1 MRSDRVRIVGGWQS
15 ILDAEDRMHLVL
27 NEEKKIR
34 FDTSQ
39 AGPGTLKADI
49 RSTDGLRL
57 PHRFEQQ
64 GTVHTLHFTA
74 VRDGKY
80 DITVTYD
87 GNPLPNMPI
96 RAMTNATSVTNAS
109 DHLKVEVQGR
119 GSYEAKV
126 NEEAE
131 FIVDASKTLAYGAGM
146 PVVRLTGVQNDI
158 EVRIRQT
165 ETSVFRCSYTAT
177 VPGRTGLRSISDEG
191 IDHFRGLPTE
201 CHLG

>member
-1 MRSDRVRIVGGWQS
+1 MRSRS
-15 ILDAEDRMHLVL
+15 CAL
-27 NEEKKIR
+27 
-34 FDTSQ
+34 
-39 AGPGTLKADI
+39 GTLKADI

-57 PHRFEQQ
+57 PLRFEQQ

-74 VRDGKY
+74 IREGKY

-96 RAMTNATSVTNAS
+96 RAVTSSTTVNNNAS

-131 FIVDASKTLAYGAGM
+131 FIVDASKTLTYGAGM
-146 PVVRLTGVQNDI
+146 PVVRLTGVQK
-158 EVRIRQT
+158 R
-165 ETSVFRCSYTAT
+165 Y
-177 VPGRTGLRSISDEG
+177 RSANSTDRNERVSLFV
-191 IDHFRGLPTE
+191 HSNSTR
-201 CHLG
+201 